1 LSGISGI
8 RVARSTDKGVTFTD
22 ATGDLP
28 NLVNV
33 RCILVDPTN
42 ENVIY
47 IGTDFGVY
55 VSFNQGTNWQ
65 NNSQNLPAVCYV
77 NDLEFDPYSIKIAA
91 ATYGRGVFIS
101 DRATINSV
109 ENDNYLSKSFNLFN
123 NYPNPFNPVT
133 TIKYEIN
140 EPGFISLKVFDVLG
154 SEVATLV
161 NEDKVSGSYQ
171 IQFDASKLPSGSY
184 YYKLSDGKYSETK
197 KMILLK

>member
-1 LSGISGI
+1 MSGISGI
-8 RVARSTDKGVTFTD
+8 RVARSGDKGVTFTD

-28 NLVNV
+28 DLVNV
-33 RCILVDPTN
+33 RCILVDPNN

-77 NDLEFDPYSIKIAA
+77 NDLEFDPYSIKIVA

-109 ENDNYLSKSFNLFN
+109 DDNLSDIKNFDLYN
-123 NYPNPFNPVT
+123 NYPNPFNPIT
-133 TIKYEIN
+133 TIKYDIIVS
-140 EPGFISLKVFDVLG
+140 GIVSLKVYDAL
-154 SEVATLV
+154 SREVAVLL
-161 NEDKVSGSYQ
+161 NEEKPVGSYDLK
-171 IQFDASKLPSGSY
+171 FDASGFASGIY
-184 YYKLSDGKYSETK
+184 YYKLSSGNYSQTK